1 MRKLIDFRDGAILFG
16 TILLIWSIT
25 SSFVDLKSSAPESP
39 IDQLDNS
46 SAQVIVPTI
55 GRPPTIAPFG
65 GAASGVRPF
74 PSALPTFTP
83 YPASNIASPTNADAP
98 ATLAPAPRQAA
109 AALATA
115 TTAPPTS
122 PLIPSRIVIP
132 AINLNAPVIP
142 SNYRLLSVDGTMYQQ
157 WEAPNGYVAG
167 WISSSAPMGVPG
179 NTVLAGHHNIFG
191 EVFGHLIDL
200 QPGETIQ
207 LYSGSTVITY
217 EITNKMILAE
227 RDQSLTVRLDNARWL
242 LPTTD
247 ERLTLITCWPQWTNT
262 HRLIIVAKP
271 VSRGIASVGTTEN
284 P

>member
-1 MRKLIDFRDGAILFG
+1 M
-16 TILLIWSIT
+16 
-25 SSFVDLKSSAPESP
+25 
-39 IDQLDNS
+39 
-46 SAQVIVPTI
+46 
-55 GRPPTIAPFG
+55 APFG
-65 GAASGVRPF
+65 AAASGVRPS
-74 PSALPTFTP
+74 PSGLPTATQ
-83 YPASNIASPTNADAP
+83 YPVFKAAGPTTANAP
-98 ATLAPAPRQAA
+98 ATRSPVPTQI
-109 AALATA
+109 ATA
-115 TTAPPTS
+115 TPPAS
-122 PLIPSRIVIP
+122 PLMPTHIVIP

-200 QPGETIQ
+200 EPGETIQ

-227 RDQSLTVRLDNARWL
+227 RDQSLAVRLDNARWL

-271 VSRGIASVGTTEN
+271 VSRAITGGGLAHN

>member
-1 MRKLIDFRDGAILFG
+1 MRKIIDLRDGAILLG

-25 SSFVDLKSSAPESP
+25 SSFVDLGPSTPESP
-39 IDQLDNS
+39 IDRLDNS
-46 SAQVIVPTI
+46 GAQVIVPTI
-55 GRPPTIAPFG
+55 APFG
-65 GAASGVRPF
+65 VAANGVRPS
-74 PSALPTFTP
+74 PSALSTSTS
-83 YPASNIASPTNADAP
+83 YPASNP
-98 ATLAPAPRQAA
+98 AGPTLANTPAILTPVPTQAA
-109 AALATA
+109 SAFATAEATA
-115 TTAPPTS
+115 TLPAS
-122 PLIPSRIVIP
+122 PLIPTRIVIS

-167 WISSSAPMGVPG
+167 WISSSAPLGLPG

-191 EVFGHLIDL
+191 EVFGRLIDL

-227 RDQSLTVRLDNARWL
+227 RGQSLAVRLDNARGL

-271 VSRGIASVGTTEN
+271 ISREIAGGGTLKN